1 MNGVTFVENGPKQSL
16 LNPSEVSYV
25 DHFWVSLIQEREKQ
39 RETEREREKGFILG
53 LTLVSRRKVGV
64 CSIEKLGMGVGT
76 WVKRIFISYMYVG

>member
-1 MNGVTFVENGPKQSL
+1 MNGVTFVENGPEQSL

-25 DHFWVSLIQEREKQ
+25 DHFWVSLIQRER
-39 RETEREREKGFILG
+39 EREREKGFILG

-64 CSIEKLGMGVGT
+64 CSIEKLGLGVGT